1 MKGGY
6 GGRGGLK
13 GGLQR
18 SAQQRVPFTGVESL
32 DCSLSL
38 PAPSSLSHF
47 VFFDSTS
54 KMCQMTGQKPP
65 EVFNGRVCVSVWKV
79 SHKGTGVLRFKVAA
93 VSRTQKVKANNRRGL
108 TEKGA
113 LHNFFLL

>member
-6 GGRGGLK
+6 GGRVGSGG
-13 GGLQR
+13 GGLQG
-18 SAQQRVPFTGVESL
+18 SAQQRVPFTGMESL

-38 PAPSSLSHF
+38 PTPSSLSHF

-65 EVFNGRVCVSVWKV
+65 EVFNGFVRMCVCVCKV
-79 SHKGTGVLRFKVAA
+79 SNKGTGVLRFKVAA
-93 VSRTQKVKANNRRGL
+93 VGT
-108 TEKGA
+108 
-113 LHNFFLL
+113 